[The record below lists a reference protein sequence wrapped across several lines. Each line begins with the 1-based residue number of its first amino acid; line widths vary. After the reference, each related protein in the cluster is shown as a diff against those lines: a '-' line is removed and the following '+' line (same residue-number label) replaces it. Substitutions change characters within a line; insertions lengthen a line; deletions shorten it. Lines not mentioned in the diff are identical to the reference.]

1 VAGDGFDIERYLRE
15 GKGFIEKAL
24 EQYLKKDQRIRSA
37 LDQAVCYS
45 VLNGGKRLRPILTVA
60 AGELFGAKR
69 SVVLPFACAI
79 ELIHCYSLIHDDL
92 PAMDNDD
99 FRRGKPSCHM
109 QFGEAIALLAG
120 DALLTEAFFI
130 MTDPR
135 ATRLLA
141 VPLSAKLIRE
151 VSNAAGIRGMIG
163 GQSAEIE
170 LVKANLTPAALERLD
185 RLKTGALITTAARVG
200 ALIGGA
206 RRNDLDRVTRYA
218 QALGLAFQITDD
230 MLDAHEAV
238 GNEDNHKGIANYCHV
253 MGPERAAERVQE
265 LLTDCLSAM
274 QPYGDRAE
282 ALRALARYVALRTAV
297 NESAGGEI
305 IALDQQL
312 LTVRA

>member
-1 VAGDGFDIERYLRE
+1 VAGDGFDIERYLLE

-24 EQYLKKDQRIRSA
+24 EQYLQKDERIRSA

-69 SVVLPFACAI
+69 SAVLPFACAI

-151 VSNAAGIRGMIG
+151 VSNAAGIRGMIA

-170 LVKANLTPAALERLD
+170 LVKANVTPAALESLD

-238 GNEDNHKGIANYCHV
+238 GNDDNHKGMANYCRV